1 MSDYIYIYIYKKYS
15 FCFVCF
21 KMLDEHEFDIVDIAV
36 VEKDIAKGKQ
46 NFLKLFCSTYFPNEP
61 FLCKLP

>member
-1 MSDYIYIYIYKKYS
+1 
-15 FCFVCF
+15 
-21 KMLDEHEFDIVDIAV
+21 MLDEHEFDIVDIAV

-46 NFLKLFCSTYFPNEP
+46 NFLKLFCSTYFSNEP